1 MGVWEDDEAAA
12 EDRAELHE
20 EGDESQAPSA
30 PARRGRAPSS
40 ASGARTERGPR
51 KKLGDVEEVP
61 AGRVTAIHERRSG
74 SVRYLVAI
82 DGRPVATV
90 SAELIAELGLRVGG
104 SVDVVLAQRLRAES
118 SRLAVFDK
126 AIDLLAVR
134 ARSTRDLQMRLRRA
148 GAADASIAAAIE
160 RLQQLGFLDDDAYA
174 RNLARSRVLS
184 GGVSRRR
191 IGQELQRRG
200 VSREVA
206 DGAIAETL
214 EEVELDEEGAAR
226 LAGEKRLRALRS
238 YDAATQKQRLY
249 AFLAR
254 RGYAPDVIARV
265 VRDLMR

>member
-1 MGVWEDDEAAA
+1 M
-12 EDRAELHE
+12 
-20 EGDESQAPSA
+20 
-30 PARRGRAPSS
+30 
-40 ASGARTERGPR
+40 
-51 KKLGDVEEVP
+51 
-61 AGRVTAIHERRSG
+61 
-74 SVRYLVAI
+74 
-82 DGRPVATV
+82 ATV

-214 EEVELDEEGAAR
+214 EEVELDEEGRRDSRARSGCVPCDPTMPPRRSSGSMPSWLGAAM
-226 LAGEKRLRALRS
+226 
-238 YDAATQKQRLY
+238 
-249 AFLAR
+249 R
-254 RGYAPDVIARV
+254 RMSSRGSSVT
-265 VRDLMR
+265 

>member
-1 MGVWEDDEAAA
+1 
-12 EDRAELHE
+12 
-20 EGDESQAPSA
+20 
-30 PARRGRAPSS
+30 
-40 ASGARTERGPR
+40 
-51 KKLGDVEEVP
+51 
-61 AGRVTAIHERRSG
+61 VTAIHERRSG

-134 ARSTRDLQMRLRRA
+134 ARSTRNLQMRLRRA
-148 GAADASIAAAIE
+148 GAVDASIAAAIE

-214 EEVELDEEGAAR
+214 EDVELDEEGAAR